1 MRSLAIAILVAS
13 AGLTLAG
20 ACGKDSQPP
29 GPNSEEQLSQ
39 AREMFTTK
47 CSKCHGINGA
57 VNGLSSDSLSPRPHK
72 YTDPAWQA
80 SVSDEQIK
88 EIILRG
94 GVNMGM
100 SPAMPGYPTLRH
112 RPELLD
118 GLVKLIRSFA
128 KPAAK

>member
-1 MRSLAIAILVAS
+1 MRSLVIALLLA
-13 AGLTLAG
+13 ALAG

-29 GPNSEEQLSQ
+29 GQDSEQLLSE
-39 AREMFTTK
+39 AREMFKTK
-47 CSKCHGINGA
+47 CAKCHGINGA
-57 VNGLSSDSLSPRPHK
+57 VNGLSSDSLTPRPHK

-80 SVSDEQIK
+80 RVSDEQIK

-100 SPAMPGYPTLRH
+100 SPAMPGYPTLRK

-128 KPAAK
+128 KPVAK